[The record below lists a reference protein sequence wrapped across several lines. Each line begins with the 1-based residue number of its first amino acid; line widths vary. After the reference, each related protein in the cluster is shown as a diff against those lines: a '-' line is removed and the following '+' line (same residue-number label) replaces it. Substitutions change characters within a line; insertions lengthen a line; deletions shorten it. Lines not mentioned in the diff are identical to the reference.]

1 MPLRVCGLVHFTCL
15 LLALVLPSIVH
26 AAGPQPPCAGSAV
39 PGFGALDGPPAV
51 AAWSH
56 ADLRRAGWQPP
67 SCLGWQGDSRL
78 VVALAARFHSPLSLD
93 ALAGRL
99 VAVSRHSSI
108 LFWAVTRHEWRPLA
122 LDAWALD
129 GPADKARRPD
139 PTGEALVAGR
149 DFYYAENTDVGGRT
163 VYRLHVVEHTA
174 ERIMLTTENVTAIRA
189 AIVTLF
195 EPGALQAATV
205 LSRDGPDSWS
215 FYEISRAGADS
226 SSFVAGYQSSY
237 VNRLEAMRRHLAGL
251 PTDRDPP
258 IAPW

>member
-1 MPLRVCGLVHFTCL
+1 MIRLTCL
-15 LLALVLPSIVH
+15 LIALALPSMAD
-26 AAGPQPPCAGSAV
+26 AAGPQPPCGGSAV
-39 PGFGALDGPPAV
+39 PAFGALDGPPV
-51 AAWSH
+51 VGAWNNT
-56 ADLRRAGWQPP
+56 DLRRAGWRPP

-78 VVALAARFHSPLSLD
+78 VVALAARFRSPLSLD

-99 VAVSRHSSI
+99 VAVSHHPSI
-108 LFWAVTRHEWRPLA
+108 RIWAVTRQEWRPLA

-129 GPADKARRPD
+129 GPADKMRRPD
-139 PTGEALVAGR
+139 PTGDALLPGR

-163 VYRLHVVEHTA
+163 VYRLHVVEHSA
-174 ERIMLTTENVTAIRA
+174 ERIVLTTENVTAIRA

-215 FYEISRAGADS
+215 LYEISRASADS
-226 SSFVAGYQSSY
+226 SSFVTGYQSSY
-237 VNRLEAMRRHLAGL
+237 LNRLEAMRRHLAGL

-258 IAPW
+258 MAPW